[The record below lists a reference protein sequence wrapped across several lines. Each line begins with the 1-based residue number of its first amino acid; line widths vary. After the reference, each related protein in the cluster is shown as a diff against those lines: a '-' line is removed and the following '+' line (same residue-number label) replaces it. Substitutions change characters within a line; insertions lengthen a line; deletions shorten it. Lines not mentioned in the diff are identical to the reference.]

1 MSDRKAN
8 KLITELL
15 LPGESAWER
24 WRATGAGSYELAEVT
39 EHGPGKFSKDAAKH
53 VLAMPAVSVWV
64 LPAWIKGEK
73 AHLNDMAG
81 FHLERMGVRTPG
93 HAEAMAVESLEER
106 DGSHLVRITA
116 LKDHLTPLADH
127 KIIPSECRLSAGCYP
142 LPASSLIIWKELGR
156 IVLSITCGPRLVYF
170 SPLSSTELDTN
181 AITEIN
187 HICLQLGFQRV
198 LKDISGIILWTGE
211 SAATALHKATGLPV
225 SVSERPTPVTG
236 GPTSR
241 LMPHDL
247 IAARQSSAASGRRR
261 LLALSAGFVMA
272 ACIAVFAF
280 VIGKVSRE
288 RDALLDQV
296 AAMTPKASKVES
308 QKAAWI
314 EAGPAVDPAA
324 SPMETLLRL
333 MEPTASN
340 QITLTEF
347 EWTPKSVVLR
357 GRAPE
362 ISPALKYMQEVK
374 DTESLIA
381 FNWEPG
387 TPEIGENGA
396 AFEVKGEKP

>member
-15 LPGESAWER
+15 LPGETAWER
-24 WRATGAGSYELAEVT
+24 WRAVGTNGYELAEMT
-39 EHGPGKFSKDAAKH
+39 DHGPGKFSKDATKH
-53 VLAMPAVSVWV
+53 VLALPAVSVWV

-73 AHLNDMAG
+73 AHLNEMAG

-93 HAEAMAVESLEER
+93 HAEAVSVESLEDR

-127 KIIPSECRLSAGCYP
+127 KIIPSECRLSAACYA
-142 LPASSLIIWKELGR
+142 LPPSSLILWKELGR
-156 IVLSITCGPRLVYF
+156 IVLAITCGQRLVYF
-170 SPLSSTELDTN
+170 SPLSSTDLDSN
-181 AITEIN
+181 AIAEVN

-198 LKDISGIILWTGE
+198 LKDITGIVLWTGE
-211 SAATALHKATGLPV
+211 SAAAALYKATGLPV
-225 SVSERPTPVTG
+225 AVSERPNPVTN
-236 GPTSR
+236 GPASR

-247 IAARQSSAASGRRR
+247 IAARQTVATSGRRR
-261 LLALSAGFVMA
+261 LLALSTGFVMA

-288 RDALLDQV
+288 RDALLEQV

-308 QKAAWI
+308 QKAAWV
-314 EAGPAVDPAA
+314 EAGPAVDPEA

-347 EWTPKSVVLR
+347 EWTPKGVVVR

-374 DTESLIA
+374 DTESLLA
-381 FNWEPG
+381 YNWEPG